1 MVSVLI
7 SVVQR
12 VQSNACG
19 VVNTVGDLVPNA
31 ERDQIECIFWS
42 LKEMEEDEDGE
53 VQEMFV
59 SSFRQSYLLVQII
72 NALRTRIGIIALVD
86 EYDNDPNPGLKFRRQ
101 CRADV
106 RTEASELGMINT
118 LIDTVRVLDPDILT
132 GWEVNSSSWGFLIK
146 RAKQLFGKL

>member
-1 MVSVLI
+1 
-7 SVVQR
+7 
-12 VQSNACG
+12 
-19 VVNTVGDLVPNA
+19 
-31 ERDQIECIFWS
+31 
-42 LKEMEEDEDGE
+42 MEEDEDGE

-59 SSFRQSYLLVQII
+59 SSLRQSYLLVQII